1 MKNLRKLI
9 LPLFV
14 ISFFVYNL
22 SISSAIKPQ
31 HNYAN
36 TSKESIWFG
45 EEELLGYWNYT
56 VANAPYEYS
65 KGDLLINKEQEGFTV
80 KIIVGAGSI
89 NAESVVVQGNEI
101 NFKVYVEGSLV
112 SVTLK
117 AESETISGTA
127 VTPEGTMQIKGVKGE
142 SPQ

>member
-9 LPLFV
+9 PALFG
-14 ISFFVYNL
+14 ISFFVFNL
-22 SISSAIKPQ
+22 SMSAALKPQ
-31 HNYAN
+31 HKNAN
-36 TSKESIWFG
+36 IIKESIWFG

-80 KIIVGAGSI
+80 KIILGAGSI

-117 AESETISGTA
+117 AESETISGIA
-127 VTPEGTMQIKGVKGE
+127 VTPEGTMQIKGVKGVI
-142 SPQ
+142 PQ

>member
-1 MKNLRKLI
+1 MKNLRKPVLALLGI
-9 LPLFV
+9 SLFV
-14 ISFFVYNL
+14 FNFSM
-22 SISSAIKPQ
+22 SAALKPQ
-31 HNYAN
+31 PKNAN

-80 KIIVGAGSI
+80 KIILGAGSI

-117 AESETISGTA
+117 AESETIFGTA